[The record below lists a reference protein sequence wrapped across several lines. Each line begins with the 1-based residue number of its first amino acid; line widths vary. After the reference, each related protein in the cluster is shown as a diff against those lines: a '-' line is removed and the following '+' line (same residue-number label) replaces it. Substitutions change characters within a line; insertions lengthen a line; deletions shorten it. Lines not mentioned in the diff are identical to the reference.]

1 MSVWSRIKGL
11 FTRSAAPASAAAP
24 KRSGILSRIFGG
36 RKQTKAPKKDASD
49 FIKKELTDKD
59 IQNMNK
65 FNSFNANNPDMNLNL
80 QEWDIMVTTLGTM
93 GDTIEKFGYE
103 AFKQV
108 ISDLHDENIQLSK
121 SDMAYVINESL
132 SIMRNS
138 DKAYSQED
146 AIDLLRER
154 IWLEYGN
161 L

>member
-11 FTRSAAPASAAAP
+11 FTRSAAPAPAAAP
-24 KRSGILSRIFGG
+24 KRSSILSRIFGG
-36 RKQTKAPKKDASD
+36 RKQTKASKKDASD
-49 FIKKELTDKD
+49 FIKKELSDKD

-80 QEWDIMVTTLGTM
+80 QEWDTMVTTLGTM

-161 L
+161 I